1 MRELKAG
8 GMAVVIS
15 SGNMDEVGRV
25 VTLVCA
31 IKSGEFYKFPDG
43 EKYALV
49 TTTPEFVWVVEGD
62 VSVYTHAKKSS
73 GGMSIFRAKS
83 LMPIEGGDFSDEI
96 HSEKENSHA

>member
-8 GMAVVIS
+8 GMAIVIS
-15 SGNMDEVGRV
+15 SGNTDEVGRV
-25 VTLVCA
+25 VTLVCT

-49 TTTPEFVWVVEGD
+49 TKTPEFVWVVESD
-62 VSVYTHAKKSS
+62 VSVYTHTKKNS

-83 LMPIEGGDFSDEI
+83 LMPIEGGDFSNEI
-96 HSEKENSHA
+96 QSEKEKSHA

>member
-8 GMAVVIS
+8 RITVVIS
-15 SGNMDEVGRV
+15 SGNTDEVGKV

-31 IKSGEFYKFPDG
+31 IRSGDFYKFPGG

-49 TTTPEFVWVVEGD
+49 TKTPEFVWVVEGD
-62 VSVYTHAKKSS
+62 VSVYTHTKKSS
-73 GGMSIFRAKS
+73 GGMSIFRSKY

-96 HSEKENSHA
+96 HSEKEKSYA

>member
-15 SGNMDEVGRV
+15 SENMDEVGRV

-49 TTTPEFVWVVEGD
+49 TTTPEFRLGGGRRCVCLHPCQEKLWGD
-62 VSVYTHAKKSS
+62 VDFQSQKPHAN
-73 GGMSIFRAKS
+73 RRRR
-83 LMPIEGGDFSDEI
+83 LL
-96 HSEKENSHA
+96 